1 MKRSEIIKKIQ
12 SLYEL
17 ELVLYPKESPSD
29 IFAENLLCHLE
40 ELGMKPPAIYKRVIT
55 KRDAIDSRHS
65 AFNYSQWVN
74 QWEPEDETK

>member
-17 ELVLYPKESPSD
+17 ELVNYPKENPSD

-40 ELGMKPPAIYKRVIT
+40 HAGMRPTESERFGGHYEIRRVT
-55 KRDAIDSRHS
+55 
-65 AFNYSQWVN
+65 N
-74 QWEPEDETK
+74 WEPEE